1 MTDSRVYLS
10 IGSNL
15 GDRKQHLQQAIA
27 YLKQNPAITVVR
39 VSSIYETQP
48 VGGVKQ
54 DDFLNIAVALQ
65 TKLTPRK
72 LLDYLHQIEQ
82 MLHRKRLIHWGPRT
96 IDLDILY
103 FDDLVSQ
110 DQALTL
116 PHPEIKNRLFVL
128 VPMREIVRDDPKV
141 LQQIETMINA
151 TTDQNRVQKYNHGG
165 DII

>member
-1 MTDSRVYLS
+1 MNSNRVYLS
-10 IGSNL
+10 IGSNIA
-15 GDRKQHLQQAIA
+15 DREQYLQQAVTQ
-27 YLKQNPAITVVR
+27 LKQNPAIKIVR
-39 VSSIYETQP
+39 ISSVYETQP

-65 TKLTPRK
+65 TKLAPLE
-72 LLDYLHQIEQ
+72 LLDYLHQIEL

-110 DQALTL
+110 DKVLTL

-128 VPMREIVRDDPKV
+128 VPMKEIAGDDPKV
-141 LQQIETMINA
+141 LHQIEAMISA
-151 TTDQNRVQKYNHGG
+151 TKDHNRVQKYKSGG
-165 DII
+165 EIL